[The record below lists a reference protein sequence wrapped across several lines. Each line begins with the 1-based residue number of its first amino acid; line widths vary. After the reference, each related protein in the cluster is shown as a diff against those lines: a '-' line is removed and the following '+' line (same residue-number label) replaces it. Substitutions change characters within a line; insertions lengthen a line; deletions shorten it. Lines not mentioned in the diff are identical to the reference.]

1 MVACAFRRSAF
12 SLLSL
17 LLLATIALTAMT
29 DEAEARRRKRG
40 GYAPPYASIVVDVN
54 TGKVLQGT
62 NADEP
67 RFPASVTKVMTL
79 YMLFEQMERG
89 KFQPDTPLKV
99 SAFAARQAPSKI
111 GFDAGETIEVDDA
124 IRALVT
130 KSANDVAVVVAE
142 ALGGDQETFA
152 EMMTE
157 KARAI
162 GMKSTTFKNASG
174 LPHRE
179 QVTTARDL
187 ATLGRA
193 IHERFPKYWR
203 YFQTR
208 NFEYAGRNYRNHNRL
223 LGRVDGV
230 DGIKTGFT
238 RASGFNLLTS
248 ARDGNRHLMAVV
260 LGGRSGRIRDAQMA
274 SLVENHLPRAY
285 AGLRTAPRFAEAS
298 AETPAQ
304 VAALV
309 PTSTGQK
316 PETRQLAQPDTKIVT
331 LKAPTAKV
339 AEVAAPTA
347 KVAEI
352 KPTTTTAPVDY
363 EQQRVANIRRAIASA
378 RTETAPTKTVPS
390 TIVTAAPAAAPTAAP
405 AKPVIIAAAPAKAP
419 AAAAPAAV
427 PVAAFAPTQQ
437 QANGPQMRWNS
448 GAKSVEKPNA
458 APGRRISSVAQADPV
473 TTASTTKTASAE
485 AAKGFVIQLGAADDE
500 TKARAILDKAKAK
513 NRTILADASAFTE
526 KVQKGDT
533 TLFRARFSGFDDNKD
548 ANAACGALKKSGFNC
563 FVQRI

>member
-1 MVACAFRRSAF
+1 MIAFTSRRSAI
-12 SLLSL
+12 SIVSL
-17 LLLATIALTAMT
+17 LLLTVVALTAMT
-29 DEAEARRRKRG
+29 ESAEAKRRKRG
-40 GYAPPYASIVVDVN
+40 GGYSPPYASIVIDVN
-54 TGKVLQGT
+54 SGKMLQGT
-62 NADEP
+62 NPDAA

-89 KFQPDTPLKV
+89 KFRPDSPLKV

-111 GFDAGETIEVDDA
+111 GFDAGDTIEVDEA

-142 ALGGDQETFA
+142 AIGGDEETFA

-157 KARAI
+157 KAHAL
-162 GMKSTTFKNASG
+162 GMKNSIFKNASG
-174 LPHRE
+174 LPNRE

-193 IHERFPKYWR
+193 IHDRFPKYWR

-230 DGIKTGFT
+230 DGIKTGYT

-274 SLVENHLPRAY
+274 SLVEGHLPRAH
-285 AGLRTAPRFAEAS
+285 AGLRTAPRIVEAS
-298 AETPAQ
+298 TEAPAQ
-304 VAALV
+304 VAAVV
-309 PTSTGQK
+309 PGNTNQK
-316 PETRQLAQPDTKIVT
+316 PETRQLAQPDTRIVALKGPAAKIAEIP
-331 LKAPTAKV
+331 APV
-339 AEVAAPTA
+339 A

-352 KPTTTTAPVDY
+352 KPATTAVDY

-378 RTETAPTKTVPS
+378 QTETQPTKTVP
-390 TIVTAAPAAAPTAAP
+390 TT
-405 AKPVIIAAAPAKAP
+405 IIAAAPAAIKPAI
-419 AAAAPAAV
+419 AAAAPARQAV
-427 PVAAFAPTQQ
+427 AAPVAAFAPAQS
-437 QANGPQMRWNS
+437 QASGPQMRWNS

-458 APGRRISSVAQADPV
+458 APGRRISAVAQADPV
-473 TTASTTKTASAE
+473 TTASTVKTATSE
-485 AAKGFVIQLGAADDE
+485 AATGFVIQLGASDDE
-500 TKARAILDKAKAK
+500 IKARAILDKAKAK

-548 ANAACGALKKSGFNC
+548 ATAACGALKKSGFNC

>member
-17 LLLATIALTAMT
+17 LILATIALTAMT
-29 DEAEARRRKRG
+29 DEAEARRRKRSG

-54 TGKVLQGT
+54 SGKVLQGT

-89 KFQPDTPLKV
+89 KFQTDTPLKV

-111 GFDAGETIEVDDA
+111 GFDPGETIEVDDA

-142 ALGGDQETFA
+142 AIGGDQETFA

-157 KARAI
+157 KARSI
-162 GMKSTTFKNASG
+162 GMKNTTFKNASG
-174 LPHRE
+174 LPDRE

-285 AGLRTAPRFAEAS
+285 AGLRTAPKIAEAS
-298 AETPAQ
+298 EQ

-309 PTSTGQK
+309 PTSTAQK

-331 LKAPTAKV
+331 LKAQPEKVAEIKAPVAKV
-339 AEVAAPTA
+339 AEVKPAA
-347 KVAEI
+347 
-352 KPTTTTAPVDY
+352 TTAPVDY

-390 TIVTAAPAAAPTAAP
+390 TIVAAAPVVAPAP
-405 AKPVIIAAAPAKAP
+405 AKPVIVAAAPAKAP
-419 AAAAPAAV
+419 VAAAPAPA
-427 PVAAFAPTQQ
+427 PVAAFAPVQQ

-448 GAKSVEKPNA
+448 GAKAVEKPNA

-485 AAKGFVIQLGAADDE
+485 SAKGFVIQLGASDDE
-500 TKARAILDKAKAK
+500 IKARAILDKAKAK

-548 ANAACGALKKSGFNC
+548 ATAACGALKKSGFNC

>member
-1 MVACAFRRSAF
+1 MFVCAFRRSAF
-12 SLLSL
+12 SILSL
-17 LLLATIALTAMT
+17 MLLAAVTLTATT
-29 DEAEARRRKRG
+29 DPAEAKRRKRG
-40 GYAPPYASIVVDVN
+40 GYAPPYASIVIDVN
-54 TGKVLQGT
+54 SGKMLQGT
-62 NADEP
+62 NPDEL

-89 KFQPDTPLKV
+89 KFGPDSPLKV

-111 GFDAGETIEVDDA
+111 GFDPGETIEVDDA

-142 ALGGDQETFA
+142 AIGGDEETFA

-157 KARAI
+157 KARAL

-174 LPHRE
+174 LPNRA

-193 IHERFPKYWR
+193 IHDRYPKYWR

-208 NFEYAGRNYRNHNRL
+208 NFEYAGRNYRNHNKL

-230 DGIKTGFT
+230 DGIKTGYT

-285 AGLRTAPRFAEAS
+285 AGLRTAPRIAEAT
-298 AETPAQ
+298 AEAPAQ
-304 VAALV
+304 IAAIV
-309 PTSTGQK
+309 PSSTSQRA
-316 PETRQLAQPDTKIVT
+316 ETRQLAKPDTKIVA
-331 LKAPTAKV
+331 LRAQPEKIAAIQAPAAKI
-339 AEVAAPTA
+339 AEA
-347 KVAEI
+347 
-352 KPTTTTAPVDY
+352 KPTTTPVDY

-378 RTETAPTKTVPS
+378 KSETQPTKTVPS
-390 TIVTAAPAAAPTAAP
+390 TIVAAAPTAKVAAQPVIVAAAPAAAP
-405 AKPVIIAAAPAKAP
+405 
-419 AAAAPAAV
+419 AAAAARQTASAPI
-427 PVAAFAPTQQ
+427 AAFAPAPA
-437 QANGPQMRWNS
+437 QASGPQMRWSN
-448 GAKSVEKPNA
+448 GAKGIEKPNA
-458 APGRRISSVAQADPV
+458 APGRRISAVAQADPV
-473 TTASTTKTASAE
+473 TTASIAKTASAE
-485 AAKGFVIQLGAADDE
+485 QTKGFVIQLGASDDE

-526 KVQKGDT
+526 KVQKGDA
-533 TLFRARFSGFDDNKD
+533 TLFRARFGGFDDNKD

>member
-1 MVACAFRRSAF
+1 MSVCAFRRSA
-12 SLLSL
+12 SSVVATVLL
-17 LLLATIALTAMT
+17 TIIALTAMT
-29 DEAEARRRKRG
+29 DSAEARRRKRA
-40 GYAPPYASIVVDVN
+40 GYAPPFASIVVDVN
-54 TGKVLQGT
+54 SGKVLQGT
-62 NADEP
+62 NPDAP

-89 KFQPDTPLKV
+89 KFRPDTPLTV

-111 GFDAGETIEVDDA
+111 GFDPGETIEVEDA

-142 ALGGDQETFA
+142 AIGGDEESFA

-157 KARAI
+157 KAHSI
-162 GMKSTTFKNASG
+162 GMKNSTFRNASG
-174 LPHRE
+174 LPNPA

-208 NFEYAGRNYRNHNRL
+208 NFEYAGRNYRNHNKL

-230 DGIKTGFT
+230 DGIKTGYT

-274 SLVENHLPRAY
+274 SLVESHLPRAY
-285 AGLRTAPRFAEAS
+285 AGLRTAPRIVEAS

-304 VAALV
+304 VATVV
-309 PTSTGQK
+309 PTSTTSRPEAK
-316 PETRQLAQPDTKIVT
+316 TETRQLAKPDTKIAT
-331 LKAPTAKV
+331 LKATP
-339 AEVAAPTA
+339 API
-347 KVAEI
+347 AEI
-352 KPTTTTAPVDY
+352 KAPEARIAELKPVAVASAPVTSAATRPADY
-363 EQQRVANIRRAIASA
+363 EQQRVANIRRAIADA
-378 RTETAPTKTVPS
+378 RVETQPTKTVAS
-390 TIVTAAPAAAPTAAP
+390 TIVAAAPQVRPPAASVS
-405 AKPVIIAAAPAKAP
+405 APVAAYAAAP
-419 AAAAPAAV
+419 
-427 PVAAFAPTQQ
+427 Q
-437 QANGPQMRWNS
+437 QAGPQMRWNTGS
-448 GAKSVEKPNA
+448 KAIAKPDA
-458 APGRRISSVAQADPV
+458 APGRRISAVAQADPV
-473 TTASTTKTASAE
+473 TTSSTAKSADVEATKET
-485 AAKGFVIQLGAADDE
+485 AKGFVIQLGASDNE
-500 TKARAILDKAKAK
+500 TKAREILDKAKAK

-533 TLFRARFSGFDDNKD
+533 TLFRARFGGFDDNKD